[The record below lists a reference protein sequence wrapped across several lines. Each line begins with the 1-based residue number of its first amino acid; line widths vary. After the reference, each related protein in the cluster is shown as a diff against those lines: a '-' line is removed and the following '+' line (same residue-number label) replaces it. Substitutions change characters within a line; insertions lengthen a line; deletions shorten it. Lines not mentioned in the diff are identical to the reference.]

1 MPLHCISNIPCSN
14 PHIVR
19 RSSTMASPS
28 PPAWADLLPEVLGEI
43 VACLCDADVAR
54 LRAVCRAWHSAVA
67 CKLQDQEQE
76 AMPWIVIPNGSF
88 CTIGDTGVF
97 FNRNSRLPRNV
108 TCLGAT
114 DSWLALD
121 CTDDVFRRTNSFD
134 AYIRDGKFP
143 EPRSDVKHEH
153 NYLLH
158 NPFYEKTVS
167 LPELDSIA
175 GHVNETFEIRKV
187 LMRSA
192 SPNDLVAV
200 TTNNDNCTIILC
212 RPGKGSWVLP
222 YLGVFDVAFFK
233 DKLYGITRHEDL
245 VAFDLADDDDGS
257 PIVPNFKRV
266 IRHPLADGEEDPWSW
281 MDDDYDTDDGEESGD
296 EAADSFNPDDGQLV
310 PSDDEDGVDEEVPYE
325 PKDYI
330 TTSRLLVESC
340 GGQELL
346 MVRRQVQSPPFH
358 PPYTRKVELFKAD
371 IDAGRWVSVT
381 GRDALP
387 EGEALFLSR
396 SFSKSI
402 RVYGDMKEG
411 CIYFVDVDQVFDTR
425 SSSCRPFS
433 LPRHS
438 KRADGK
444 WLTWL
449 FPPKL
454 VV

>member
-1 MPLHCISNIPCSN
+1 
-14 PHIVR
+14 
-19 RSSTMASPS
+19 MASPS

-54 LRAVCRAWHSAVA
+54 LRAVCRAWHSTVA
-67 CKLQDQEQE
+67 CELQDQEQE
-76 AMPWIVIPNGSF
+76 EMPWIVIPNGSF

-97 FNRNSRLPRNV
+97 FNRIPGLPRNV

-121 CTDDVFRRTNSFD
+121 CTDDVFRRTNIVD
-134 AYIRDGKFP
+134 LKCL

-212 RPGKGSWVLP
+212 RPGKGRWVLP

-257 PIVPNFKRV
+257 PIIPKFKRV

-281 MDDDYDTDDGEESGD
+281 MDDDNDTDDGGGD
-296 EAADSFNPDDGQLV
+296 HSFNPDDGQLV
-310 PSDDEDGVDEEVPYE
+310 PSDHEVGVDEEVPYE
-325 PKDYI
+325 PKDCI
-330 TTSRLLVESC
+330 RTK
-340 GGQELL
+340 LL

-358 PPYTRKVELFKAD
+358 PSYTRKVELFKAD

-396 SFSKSI
+396 SFSKST
-402 RVYGDMKEG
+402 RVYGDMTEG

-425 SSSCRPFS
+425 SSSCRPFR
-433 LPRHS
+433 LPWQRI
-438 KRADGK
+438 RADDN